1 MKRGEVRWY
10 KFKHPDKNRPVLIL
24 TRDSVIEYL
33 DEVTIAPITSTI
45 RDIPSEVILAK
56 PDGMP
61 KECAVN
67 CDHLQT
73 VSKAK
78 IGAPI
83 ATLSRAKMI
92 EARDALRQALGNL
105 QARRLEAKHRE
116 GYARKPVPTGEFSAW
131 EAEQKWGAA

>member
-73 VSKAK
+73 VSTTKL
-78 IGAPI
+78 GALF
-83 ATLSRAKMI
+83 ATISRAKMSQV
-92 EARDALRQALGNL
+92 RDAVAFALDL
-105 QARRLEAKHRE
+105 AD
-116 GYARKPVPTGEFSAW
+116 
-131 EAEQKWGAA
+131 